1 LNWLI
6 ILCLLVTPSC
16 LALILARLSR
26 HINSSVLALLFTL
39 CGLTLLI
46 PLSAGSFPP
55 ISTLY
60 KGGIPEIG
68 LLVAL
73 SPFTLSLVL
82 YQWIIHRIRYGKSK
96 RLTYREYWMDST
108 KRTLLIFSPLLIVYV
123 VLDLALHIY
132 PIVKNQTVIVLALV
146 SVTMILVYGAFPMI
160 VRLVM
165 KGRSMPKGSLRERL
179 INLSERAKISI
190 SDVVVIPAGRTNT
203 MNAWVSGTTMSLRVV
218 FITDALLSKM
228 DPEEI
233 LTVFAHELGHV
244 QKKHLLLNLCFV
256 ICTICILSWISTL
269 IPELNTG
276 YEATLRGAVIGLIV
290 VIGYNWVSR
299 RFEFAADQYACEL
312 TGNREAYI
320 SALIKLSTNRGLSG
334 AKGDIGFMSKL
345 QTHPTCK
352 ERINRILE
360 S

>member
-1 LNWLI
+1 
-6 ILCLLVTPSC
+6 
-16 LALILARLSR
+16 
-26 HINSSVLALLFTL
+26 
-39 CGLTLLI
+39 
-46 PLSAGSFPP
+46 
-55 ISTLY
+55 
-60 KGGIPEIG
+60 
-68 LLVAL
+68 
-73 SPFTLSLVL
+73 
-82 YQWIIHRIRYGKSK
+82 
-96 RLTYREYWMDST
+96 
-108 KRTLLIFSPLLIVYV
+108 
-123 VLDLALHIY
+123 
-132 PIVKNQTVIVLALV
+132 
-146 SVTMILVYGAFPMI
+146 
-160 VRLVM
+160 
-165 KGRSMPKGSLRERL
+165 
-179 INLSERAKISI
+179 
-190 SDVVVIPAGRTNT
+190 

-256 ICTICILSWISTL
+256 ICTICILSWINTL

-276 YEATLRGAVIGLIV
+276 YEAIFRGAVIGLIV
-290 VIGYNWVSR
+290 VMGYNWVSR
-299 RFEFAADQYACEL
+299 RFEFVADQYACEL
-312 TGNREAYI
+312 TGNKEAYI